1 MARELQIKTKRLLIT
16 PMTETEL
23 DEKIQKT
30 PESELR
36 QAYLEM
42 LEGCRREPENRLW
55 YTAWKIQ
62 LKKDGTLIGDLCF
75 KGAPVKGTVEWGY
88 GLEQAF
94 WNQGYMTEAARVM
107 LDWAFSQ
114 RDVYAVEAETLQE
127 NAASQ
132 RVLEKLDFKPLGI
145 KGEEGPRFRRE
156 KQAAQMSVVYMMLG
170 LCCGMSFGTALGN
183 MSIGM
188 ALGIAVGFLLGTVI
202 DDHEKKHRKQVMDG
216 T

>member
-1 MARELQIKTKRLLIT
+1 MAKEIQIKTKRLLLT
-16 PMTETEL
+16 PMSEEEL
-23 DEKIQKT
+23 EQKIRQM
-30 PESELR
+30 SDGELR
-36 QAYLEM
+36 KAYGEM

-55 YTAWKIQ
+55 FTAWKIQ
-62 LKKDGTLIGDLCF
+62 LKKDGRLIGDLCF

-94 WNQGYMTEAARVM
+94 WNQGYMTEACRVM

-114 RDVYAVEAETLQE
+114 RDVYAVEAETLSE

-132 RVLEKLDFKPLGI
+132 RVLEKLDFKPLGVE
-145 KGEEGPRFRRE
+145 GEEGPRFRRE

-170 LCCGMSFGTALGN
+170 MCCGMSFGTALGN

-188 ALGIAVGFLLGTVI
+188 VLGIAIGFLLGTVV
-202 DDHEKKHRKQVMDG
+202 DDHEKKHRQQVMDG